1 MQPLNTMMLIATPI
15 HGSHYLV
22 DLLAGVAVAATAATV
37 WMFGRIGE
45 RLNPQFAAAR
55 SDAGL
60 NPLARRGRRSA
71 VHPRTSVT

>member
-1 MQPLNTMMLIATPI
+1 MLIATPI

-22 DLLAGVAVAATAATV
+22 DLFAGVAVAAAATAATV
-37 WMFGRIGE
+37 WMFGHIGE
-45 RLNPQFAAAR
+45 RLNPQFAAAK